1 MGQTVT
7 FIALEDKVTCADLED
22 AYAFRKD
29 RPAHWLQ
36 KICFYILKKLKAY
49 HFKKTISVER
59 HEINAKDFMERLFIQ
74 RRELQSYFNIR
85 PTVLLIGAEDYKEM
99 MGDKLVA
106 QAISFKADYWLQ
118 ENRTGDWNPHGVS
131 RRPTLLGITVHVIPW
146 MRGCLLLTDDQL
158 K

>member
-1 MGQTVT
+1 MEQTVT
-7 FIALEDKVTCADLED
+7 FIALEDKVTYADLED

-99 MGDKLVA
+99 MGNKLV
-106 QAISFKADYWLQ
+106 QQSLTFKTEYVYSSR
-118 ENRTGDWNPHGVS
+118 NRGNITKQIA
-131 RRPTLLGITVHVIPW
+131 LGLTVHVIPW
-146 MRGCLLLTDDQL
+146 MRGCLLLTNDQL